1 MNPNAKVLIVGA
13 GIGGLTLAQA
23 LRARGIDYEV
33 FERSAELLPLGAG
46 LLVQPGAMK
55 ALTALGLGRRVASA
69 GTELVWGKALTT
81 TGEVLQSSSL
91 AALRDAV
98 HAGTYGLSRARLHQ
112 VLLDGLDAV
121 QLGRAL
127 VGYEEDEQGVLARF
141 ADGSTAYGALLVG
154 ADGLRSRVRSSL
166 KPDEPLRYAGYTS
179 WRGIAQHDD
188 AAPEK
193 QIAEIWGR
201 GERFGIVPIGYGET
215 YWFAV
220 ANAPEG
226 ARDGDPLGEVERRF
240 AGWSDEIR
248 KLLAATP
255 RERVIRADIHD
266 RKPISGWSR
275 GRVTLLGDA
284 AHPMT
289 PNLGQGACMA
299 IEDAVVLARCLHE
312 SDDLSAALAAYAAQ
326 RLQRTSHMVKSSWQ
340 LGRLAQLESPL
351 LIWLR
356 NLALK
361 GTPQAV
367 IQKQMLANANFE
379 A

>member
-1 MNPNAKVLIVGA
+1 MNRSAKVLIAGA

-33 FERSAELLPLGAG
+33 FERSTELLPVGAG

-55 ALTALGLGRRVASA
+55 ALAALGLGPSVASA

-81 TGEVLQSSSL
+81 AGEVLQSSSL
-91 AALRDAV
+91 AALREAV
-98 HAGTYGLSRARLHQ
+98 HAGTYGLSRARLHR

-121 QLGRAL
+121 HLGRAL
-127 VGYEEDEQGVLARF
+127 VAYEEDEQGVLAQF
-141 ADGSTAYGALLVG
+141 ADGSAARGALLVG
-154 ADGLRSRVRSSL
+154 ADGLRSQVRSLL

-179 WRGIAQHDD
+179 WRGIAQHDE

-201 GERFGIVPIGYGET
+201 GERFGIVPIGHGET

-226 ARDGDPLGEVERRF
+226 ARDDDPLAEVERRF
-240 AGWSDEIR
+240 AAWSSEIG

-255 RERVIRADIHD
+255 RDRVLRADIHD
-266 RKPISGWSR
+266 RKPISEWSR

-312 SDDLSAALAAYAAQ
+312 NDDLATALAAYEAQ
-326 RLQRTSHMVKSSWQ
+326 RLPRTSRMVKTSWQ
-340 LGRLAQLESPL
+340 VGRLAQLESPF

-361 GTPQAV
+361 STPQSV
-367 IQKQMLANANFE
+367 VRKQMLANASFE